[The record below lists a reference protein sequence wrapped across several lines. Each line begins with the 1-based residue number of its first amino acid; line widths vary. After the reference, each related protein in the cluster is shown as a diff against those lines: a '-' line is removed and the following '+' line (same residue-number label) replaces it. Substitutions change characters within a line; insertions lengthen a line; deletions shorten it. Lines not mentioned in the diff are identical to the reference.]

1 MTVKLYTTHCP
12 KCRVIEKKLAQKGIE
27 YAEITDK
34 EEMIKRGFK
43 SAPVLE
49 VDGKILNFGDANR
62 WLMNCTGEQTYEY

>member
-12 KCRVIEKKLAQKGIE
+12 KCRVIETKLMQKNIA
-27 YAEITDK
+27 YTEITDK

-49 VDGKILNFGDANR
+49 VDDKILNFGDANR
-62 WLMNCTGEQTYEY
+62 WIMNYTGE

>member
-12 KCRVIEKKLAQKGIE
+12 KCKVIETKLARKNIE
-27 YAEITDK
+27 YEEITDK

-49 VDGKILNFGDANR
+49 VDDKILNFGDANR
-62 WLMNCTGEQTYEY
+62 WIMNYTGE